1 MKITRLILGVCLCF
15 VFSTALG
22 ADQQGETIFKSK
34 GCAFCH
40 KQGGPSSGSI
50 PSLPELAKA
59 YNGRKAQLIQYFQ
72 GNADPIVRPER
83 AISMKRPLKKTMALS
98 DAGRAAL
105 ADYILNR

>member
-34 GCAFCH
+34 GCIFCH

-50 PSLPELAKA
+50 PSLSELAKA
-59 YNGRKAQLIQYFQ
+59 YKGRKAQLILYFK
-72 GNADPIVRPER
+72 GDADPIVRPER
-83 AISMKRPLKKTMALS
+83 AISMKRALKKTMALS
-98 DAGRAAL
+98 DSGRSAL
-105 ADYILNR
+105 ADFILNQ